1 MTQNKSKEYTKLE
14 MPEWLRLK
22 NGKNYRIQD
31 LLAQRTRSVNH
42 NLRRPGELKIKVP
55 LALQGKTSHKSVK
68 YTVEDRI
75 WLALATVAE
84 IQQRYTINERQ
95 AFYMKYQSRY
105 IVEQLDL
112 LDK

>member
-1 MTQNKSKEYTKLE
+1 MSQE
-14 MPEWLRLK
+14 PRLDLPTTIELK
-22 NGKNYRIQD
+22 DGRKFSVAA
-31 LLAQRTRSVNH
+31 LLAQRTRAVNH
-42 NLRRPGELKIKVP
+42 NLRAPKTLKIRVP
-55 LALQGKTSHKSVK
+55 QGLQGLRSRKAIK
-68 YTVEDRI
+68 YSIEDRI

>member
-1 MTQNKSKEYTKLE
+1 

-22 NGKNYRIQD
+22 NGKNYRIRD
-31 LLAQRTRSVNH
+31 LLALRTRPISH

-55 LALQGKTSHKSVK
+55 LALQGKTSHKPVK